1 MVSKNSRNQAIMR
14 YREKTYERIVIDVK
28 KGKRDFYKQE
38 AAKRGLSL
46 AMLIQNAV
54 EDYLKNNP
62 PKD

>member
-1 MVSKNSRNQAIMR
+1 MLNKTARNQAIMR
-14 YREKTYERIVIDVK
+14 YRDKTYERIVLDVK

-46 AMLIQNAV
+46 AMLVQNAV
-54 EDYLKNNP
+54 EDYLKNYP